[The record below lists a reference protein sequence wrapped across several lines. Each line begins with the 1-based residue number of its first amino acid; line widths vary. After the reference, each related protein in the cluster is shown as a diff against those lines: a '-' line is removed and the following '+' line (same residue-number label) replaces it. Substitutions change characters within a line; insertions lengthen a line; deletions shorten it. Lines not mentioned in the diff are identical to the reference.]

1 MLRRSRYCHNVF
13 KTWAAAFTTF
23 RDDLGESE
31 VMLMNVGGTSSG
43 SICRDLSCKP
53 VIKRPSL
60 QGPEG
65 TGATAGKHDRGIRCT
80 WELGR
85 FRAGPGG

>member
-53 VIKRPSL
+53 VIKRP
-60 QGPEG
+60 
-65 TGATAGKHDRGIRCT
+65 RGHRGHCWKT
-80 WELGR
+80 RPRNQVYLGV
-85 FRAGPGG
+85 GQV